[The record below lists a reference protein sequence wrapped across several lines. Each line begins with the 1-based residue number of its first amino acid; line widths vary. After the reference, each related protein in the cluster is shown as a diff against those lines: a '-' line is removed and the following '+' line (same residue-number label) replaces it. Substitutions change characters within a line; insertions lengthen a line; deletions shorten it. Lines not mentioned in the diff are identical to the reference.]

1 MTHLTTRD
9 IGLSLVRLSDE
20 VDALRT
26 ENEVLKL
33 QLLKLQTAGLVA
45 LAETLNTILSK
56 HKES

>member
-20 VDALRT
+20 NDKLRT
-26 ENEVLKL
+26 ENEALKA

-45 LAETLNTILSK
+45 LAETLNTILNNHVK
-56 HKES
+56 